1 MNLPR
6 GRGKG
11 LFFPGAG
18 LAAVVLLLFLGTTAW
33 TQAPEDTAP
42 APVDIP
48 FQRLNEE
55 IARAAEEAGGTV
67 GMSAVHLESK
77 RRVAFNSGERFPM
90 ASAYKIPLAVQIF
103 FQIDRG
109 AITLDQMVELK
120 LNDLHPGS
128 GVLTELFPKP
138 GVILSVQNLLE
149 LMLLISDNTATDLL
163 LRLAGGPEAVT
174 ARMREIGIR
183 EMEINR
189 PTVNLIADSEGY
201 TLPPETE
208 WRPEIFP
215 KLHEATPDET
225 RKAAARN
232 FERDPRDTSTPEAM
246 VVLLERIYR
255 GDLLQG
261 ESRALLL
268 DMMERC
274 RTGSSRLRGFLPS
287 RTVVAHKTGTFAGI
301 SNDAGIITLPE
312 GAGHVAMAVFVKSS
326 EKKTAERDRAIAQ
339 MARAVYDFFLFR
351 PWPPAGPGGMK

>member
-1 MNLPR
+1 LLCPE
-6 GRGKG
+6 
-11 LFFPGAG
+11 AG
-18 LAAVVLLLFLGTTAW
+18 LAIVKSLLRSFWLVFPLFLWATAW
-33 TQAPEDTAP
+33 TQVSGTPGP

-48 FQRLNEE
+48 FQRLTGE

-67 GMSAVHLESK
+67 GLSAVHLESN
-77 RRVAFNSGERFPM
+77 RRVAFHSGERFPM
-90 ASAYKIPLAVQIF
+90 ASTYKIPLAVHVLSKIEQ
-103 FQIDRG
+103 G
-109 AITLDQMVELK
+109 AITLDQMMELRV
-120 LNDLHPGS
+120 NDLHPGS

-138 GVILSVQNLLE
+138 GVILSVQNLLG

-174 ARMREIGIR
+174 ARMREMGIR

-189 PTVNLIADSEGY
+189 PSVNLIADSEGY

-208 WRPEIFP
+208 WRPEIFQ
-215 KLHEATPDET
+215 KLHEATPAEA
-225 RKAAARN
+225 RRAAARN

-246 VVLLERIYR
+246 VTLLERIYR

-274 RTGSSRLRGFLPS
+274 QTGSSRLKGILPP

-301 SNDAGIITLPE
+301 TNDAGIITLPE
-312 GAGHVAMAVFVKSS
+312 DAGHVAIAVFVKSS
-326 EKKTAERDRAIAQ
+326 EKKPTERDRAIAQ
-339 MARAVYDFFLFR
+339 IARAVYDFFLFR
-351 PWPPAGPGGMK
+351 PSPPAGFSGMK